1 MNDNRDQSEDI
12 SWEALGVH
20 QILIDQLR
28 TNGLNTPTPVQ
39 AAAIPALLEGSDVSA
54 KSQTGSGKTL
64 AYMLP
69 ALQKVD
75 TSSSLVQ
82 VMAIAPTQELA
93 MQIFRVAESYG
104 EALGVKVHQLIG
116 GASMQRQVD
125 KLKQHPHIVVGTPGR
140 IHEIV
145 AAGKLKLHHIRLLIV
160 DEADQVFSLGST
172 KEVKILLKGMVRDR
186 GLAFFSATRPPEIVT
201 IEEQWMREP
210 KRVDVSAEQEVPSQV
225 NHYYLVCDKRDKV
238 DTARRLI
245 RLLNPSSALMFIND
259 TDEIANYESK
269 FGYEGFNIATIYG
282 DADKQKRA
290 ATLARFRDG
299 RCKLLLA
306 TDVAARG
313 LDIVDLPLV
322 VQLDPASDTDHYVHR
337 AGRTGRMGKPGT
349 VVTIVTPQ
357 QIFIM
362 NKFRKQLGINLQ
374 EKVMYRGRLCDPE
387 ELGSDRSGS
396 RSSSSSRDGSR
407 SSWNDRN
414 SGGRPSSYGRE
425 DEARSSWSDRSSGS
439 RPSSS
444 DRDGSRSSS
453 SDRDGSRSSSS
464 DRDGSRSSW
473 SDRNSGSRL
482 SSSGSDGLHTPSNE
496 RSSSTLPATG
506 KQLDN
511 RRSGQPFIQGQPAD
525 RLSEQGGERL
535 PREFGARKGA
545 AAAPGSRG
553 KSAPSGKAGKSAPTD
568 KAGKPAKSVKPVQ
581 SKREQERNRKNK
593 GAPKWLKA
601 KQNEEQKP
609 QS

>member
-1 MNDNRDQSEDI
+1 MNDNRDGAQSEDI

-28 TNGLNTPTPVQ
+28 TNGLNMPTPVQ
-39 AAAIPALLEGSDVSA
+39 IAAIPALLEGSDVSA

-201 IEEQWMREP
+201 IEEQWMRDP

-387 ELGSDRSGS
+387 ELGSDRSGG
-396 RSSSSSRDGSR
+396 RSSSSS
-407 SSWNDRN
+407 
-414 SGGRPSSYGRE
+414 
-425 DEARSSWSDRSSGS
+425 
-439 RPSSS
+439 
-444 DRDGSRSSS
+444 
-453 SDRDGSRSSSS
+453 
-464 DRDGSRSSW
+464 RDGSRSSW
-473 SDRNSGSRL
+473 SDRNSGSRP
-482 SSSGSDGLHTPSNE
+482 SSSGRDVLRTPSND
-496 RSSSTLPATG
+496 RSPSTMPAAG
-506 KQLDN
+506 EQLDN
-511 RRSGQPFIQGQPAD
+511 RRSGQPLIQGQPAD
-525 RLSEQGGERL
+525 RPRVQGGSRL
-535 PREFGARKGA
+535 PREDGARKGNA
-545 AAAPGSRG
+545 
-553 KSAPSGKAGKSAPTD
+553 SAPAGSGASALSGKAGKSAPND

>member
-1 MNDNRDQSEDI
+1 MNDNRDGAQSEDI

-201 IEEQWMREP
+201 IEEQWMRDP

-374 EKVMYRGRLCDPE
+374 EKVMYRGRLCDPD

-396 RSSSSSRDGSR
+396 RSSSSGRVGSR
-407 SSWNDRN
+407 SSWNDRS
-414 SGGRPSSYGRE
+414 SGGRPSSSDRDGS
-425 DEARSSWSDRSSGS
+425 RSSWSDRSSGS

-444 DRDGSRSSS
+444 DRDGSRSSW
-453 SDRDGSRSSSS
+453 D
-464 DRDGSRSSW
+464 
-473 SDRNSGSRL
+473 DRNSGSRP
-482 SSSGSDGLHTPSNE
+482 SSSGSDGLRTPSNE

-506 KQLDN
+506 AQLDH
-511 RRSGQPFIQGQPAD
+511 RRGDQAFIKGQPAD
-525 RLSEQGGERL
+525 RLGEQGGERL

-609 QS
+609 QD

>member
-1 MNDNRDQSEDI
+1 MNDNKDDAPIEDI
-12 SWEALGVH
+12 SWETLGVH
-20 QILIDQLR
+20 PALTEKLR
-28 TNGLNTPTPVQ
+28 ANGLKTPTPVQ
-39 AAAIPALLEGSDVSA
+39 IAAIPALLAGEDVSA

-69 ALQKVD
+69 ALQKID
-75 TSSSLVQ
+75 TSSRAVQ

-104 EALGVKVHQLIG
+104 EALGVKVQQLIG

-140 IHEIV
+140 IHEIA

-172 KEVKILLKGMVRDR
+172 KEVMTLLKGMVRDR
-186 GLAFFSATRPPEIVT
+186 GLAFFSATRPPEIERV
-201 IEEQWMREP
+201 EEQWMRDP

-245 RLLNPSSALMFIND
+245 RLLNPSSALLFIND

-313 LDIVDLPLV
+313 LDIADLPLV

-362 NKFRKQLGINLQ
+362 NKFRKQLGVNLQ
-374 EKVMYRGRLCDPE
+374 EKVMYRGRLCNPD
-387 ELGSDRSGS
+387 ELGNGRSGLRRTGPARSEDRGSHGSRPMRNEDRSSQGS
-396 RSSSSSRDGSR
+396 RPARYDDRSFAAGSSASGERSDSRSGGKPFNETRFPDRNGDSKEGERFHKAGSGNEPAMSPESGGKPASSSR
-407 SSWNDRN
+407 
-414 SGGRPSSYGRE
+414 GG
-425 DEARSSWSDRSSGS
+425 
-439 RPSSS
+439 
-444 DRDGSRSSS
+444 
-453 SDRDGSRSSSS
+453 
-464 DRDGSRSSW
+464 
-473 SDRNSGSRL
+473 
-482 SSSGSDGLHTPSNE
+482 
-496 RSSSTLPATG
+496 
-506 KQLDN
+506 
-511 RRSGQPFIQGQPAD
+511 
-525 RLSEQGGERL
+525 
-535 PREFGARKGA
+535 GA
-545 AAAPGSRG
+545 A
-553 KSAPSGKAGKSAPTD
+553 
-568 KAGKPAKSVKPVQ
+568 KPVKPVV

-601 KQNEEQKP
+601 KRQEEQKP
-609 QS
+609 